1 MLKAAITFL
10 WPDTAYGEALIS
22 ISPASLNGRSHVLYL
37 FPRIAALLAL
47 PQIELASLLAAL
59 VALVAFP
66 IGTTVMIVDIPSRQ
80 GHGVSARL
88 RLRLRTLFEKA
99 RVDIRICHSEESL
112 QMISNSRERDLGGC
126 EKRPQIASDVDWAGK
141 RATAKI
147 NTLTWPSGY
156 ERPGQL
162 IARAAKCKQKA
173 FSSLKGVCNFALFTT
188 TYFDPTSLF
197 LCKQTLNLLP
207 SCESCRHRR

>member
-1 MLKAAITFL
+1 
-10 WPDTAYGEALIS
+10 
-22 ISPASLNGRSHVLYL
+22 
-37 FPRIAALLAL
+37 
-47 PQIELASLLAAL
+47 
-59 VALVAFP
+59 
-66 IGTTVMIVDIPSRQ
+66 MIVDIPSRQ

-88 RLRLRTLFEKA
+88 RLRLRMRLRTLFEKA

-162 IARAAKCKQKA
+162 IARAAKSKQKA
-173 FSSLKGVCNFALFTT
+173 FSSLKRSLQFCSLSLPL
-188 TYFDPTSLF
+188 TYFNPISLF
-197 LCKQTLNLLP
+197 LCNKLLTSSHPVKAAIPEAGTLSSKEAARLNQVYSKSHVVSLQIF
-207 SCESCRHRR
+207 CQFACN